1 MNCNTDATTTACK
14 QTIME
19 LVGMGSSGLLKLKE
33 RLPLIFDSHRILTNE
48 AKRRILRECS
58 LQPILE
64 TTPVHEISF
73 LLTPGDLAPTENPPR
88 ARRTNKTRRSN
99 PSRG

>member
-1 MNCNTDATTTACK
+1 MNCNDATKACK
-14 QTIME
+14 KSIME
-19 LVGMGSSGLLKLKE
+19 LVGMGSSGLLRLKE

-73 LLTPGDLAPTENPPR
+73 LLTVLEENPQR
-88 ARRTNKTRRSN
+88 ASRAKTRRSN
-99 PSRG
+99 PRS